1 VKLILVIE
9 WYGVLSNTYVRLDRT
24 PAAQRKMQASRSK
37 VLANVT
43 ITIEGDVEEV
53 VATLRGMAGRV
64 SGPGVVASATEARET
79 VGEATAVT
87 ILPETGTEEGESA
100 ETAAGASG
108 ATWTASYVTTFWRNL
123 SDTARQAMLRVSRSP
138 NHTQKRAQLMHTLR
152 LTQRELSGSLS
163 SQGHS
168 LNRLKRRRGNVD
180 LPRPLIYDRTED
192 AYVLDSNF
200 ANALRELGMS

>member
-1 VKLILVIE
+1 
-9 WYGVLSNTYVRLDRT
+9 
-24 PAAQRKMQASRSK
+24 MQASRSK

-64 SGPGVVASATEARET
+64 SGPGVVASTTAARET

>member
-1 VKLILVIE
+1 
-9 WYGVLSNTYVRLDRT
+9 
-24 PAAQRKMQASRSK
+24 M
-37 VLANVT
+37 ANVT

-53 VATLRGMAGRV
+53 VATLRGMAGR
-64 SGPGVVASATEARET
+64 ASEPTTAAPTAAEGET
-79 VGEATAVT
+79 AGEATAVT
-87 ILPETGTEEGESA
+87 MMLEAGTEEGEPS
-100 ETAAGASG
+100 ETAAGSSG
-108 ATWTASYVTTFWRNL
+108 ITWNASYVTTFWRNL

-180 LPRPLIYDRTED
+180 LPRPLIYDRAED

>member
-1 VKLILVIE
+1 
-9 WYGVLSNTYVRLDRT
+9 
-24 PAAQRKMQASRSK
+24 
-37 VLANVT
+37 LANVT

-53 VATLRGMAGRV
+53 VATLRGMAGRAV
-64 SGPGVVASATEARET
+64 DLTTAVPPAATRGTAGETEAVT
-79 VGEATAVT
+79 TMPEA
-87 ILPETGTEEGESA
+87 GTEEGEPS
-100 ETAAGASG
+100 ETAVEASG
-108 ATWTASYVTTFWRNL
+108 ATWNASYVTTFWRNL

-192 AYVLDSNF
+192 AYILDSNF
-200 ANALRELGMS
+200 ANALRELGMN

>member
-1 VKLILVIE
+1 
-9 WYGVLSNTYVRLDRT
+9 
-24 PAAQRKMQASRSK
+24 M
-37 VLANVT
+37 ANVT

-53 VATLRGMAGRV
+53 VATLRGMAGGAID
-64 SGPGVVASATEARET
+64 SAAVAPAAAAAET
-79 VGEATAVT
+79 SGEAMAVAA
-87 ILPETGTEEGESA
+87 LPEAGTEEAEPA
-100 ETAAGASG
+100 ETTAETPGAVWNS
-108 ATWTASYVTTFWRNL
+108 SYVTTFWRNL

-152 LTQRELSGSLS
+152 LSQRELSGSLS

-192 AYVLDSNF
+192 AYVLDANF
-200 ANALRELGMS
+200 ANALRELGMN

>member
-1 VKLILVIE
+1 
-9 WYGVLSNTYVRLDRT
+9 
-24 PAAQRKMQASRSK
+24 M
-37 VLANVT
+37 ANVT

-53 VATLRGMAGRV
+53 VATLRGMAG
-64 SGPGVVASATEARET
+64 PAAELTVAAPAAAAIET
-79 VGEATAVT
+79 AG
-87 ILPETGTEEGESA
+87 
-100 ETAAGASG
+100 ETAAVAIVPETASDESEPTE
-108 ATWTASYVTTFWRNL
+108 AVAEAAEAAWNASYVTTFWRNL

-152 LTQRELSGSLS
+152 LSQRELSGSLS

-192 AYVLDSNF
+192 AYILDANF
-200 ANALRELGMS
+200 ANALRELGMN

>member
-1 VKLILVIE
+1 
-9 WYGVLSNTYVRLDRT
+9 
-24 PAAQRKMQASRSK
+24 M
-37 VLANVT
+37 ANVT
-43 ITIEGDVEEV
+43 ITIEGDVDEV
-53 VATLRGMAGRV
+53 VATLRGMAG
-64 SGPGVVASATEARET
+64 GAIDPTAAEPTAAAIET
-79 VGEATAVT
+79 AGEATAVAT
-87 ILPETGTEEGESA
+87 LPEAGTEEGEPT
-100 ETAAGASG
+100 ETAVETPAAV
-108 ATWTASYVTTFWRNL
+108 WNASYVTTFWRNL

-152 LTQRELSGSLS
+152 LSQRELSGSLS

-200 ANALRELGMS
+200 ANALRELGMN

>member
-1 VKLILVIE
+1 
-9 WYGVLSNTYVRLDRT
+9 
-24 PAAQRKMQASRSK
+24 M
-37 VLANVT
+37 ANVT

-64 SGPGVVASATEARET
+64 SEPTTAAPTAAVRET
-79 VGEATAVT
+79 AGEATAV
-87 ILPETGTEEGESA
+87 IVMPEAGTEEGEPA
-100 ETAAGASG
+100 ETAAGVSG
-108 ATWTASYVTTFWRNL
+108 TTWNASYVTTFWRNL

-200 ANALRELGMS
+200 ADALRELGMS

>member
-1 VKLILVIE
+1 
-9 WYGVLSNTYVRLDRT
+9 
-24 PAAQRKMQASRSK
+24 M
-37 VLANVT
+37 ANIT

-53 VATLRGMAGRV
+53 VATLRGMAGRAID
-64 SGPGVVASATEARET
+64 PTASASTTAA
-79 VGEATAVT
+79 GEATGEATVVAITPEAAV
-87 ILPETGTEEGESA
+87 EEGEQT
-100 ETAAGASG
+100 ETVAVAPASTPE
-108 ATWTASYVTTFWRNL
+108 ATWNASYVTTFWRNL

-152 LTQRELSGSLS
+152 LSQRELSGSLS

-192 AYVLDSNF
+192 AYVLDPDF
-200 ANALRELGMS
+200 ANALRDLGMS

>member
-1 VKLILVIE
+1 
-9 WYGVLSNTYVRLDRT
+9 
-24 PAAQRKMQASRSK
+24 M
-37 VLANVT
+37 ANVT

-53 VATLRGMAGRV
+53 VATLRGMAG
-64 SGPGVVASATEARET
+64 GAIDLTAVAPTGEAVET
-79 VGEATAVT
+79 AGEATAVAV
-87 ILPETGTEEGESA
+87 LPEVGAEEGDPTETTA
-100 ETAAGASG
+100 ETPGAV
-108 ATWTASYVTTFWRNL
+108 WNASYVTTFWRNL

-192 AYVLDSNF
+192 AYILDSNF
-200 ANALRELGMS
+200 ANALRELGMN

>member
-1 VKLILVIE
+1 
-9 WYGVLSNTYVRLDRT
+9 
-24 PAAQRKMQASRSK
+24 M
-37 VLANVT
+37 ANVT

-53 VATLRGMAGRV
+53 VATLRGMAGRAFD
-64 SGPGVVASATEARET
+64 PATVAPPAASET
-79 VGEATAVT
+79 AGEETAVT
-87 ILPETGTEEGESA
+87 IAPEAGEEEGEPP
-100 ETAAGASG
+100 EAAGPTG
-108 ATWTASYVTTFWRNL
+108 ATWNASYVTTFWRNL

-152 LTQRELSGSLS
+152 LSQRELSGSLS

-180 LPRPLIYDRTED
+180 LPRPLIYDRAED

-200 ANALRELGMS
+200 ADALRELGMN

>member
-1 VKLILVIE
+1 
-9 WYGVLSNTYVRLDRT
+9 
-24 PAAQRKMQASRSK
+24 M
-37 VLANVT
+37 ANVT
-43 ITIEGDVEEV
+43 ITIEGDVDEV
-53 VATLRGMAGRV
+53 VATLRGMAGRAID
-64 SGPGVVASATEARET
+64 PTPAAPTAAARET
-79 VGEATAVT
+79 AGEATAVN
-87 ILPETGTEEGESA
+87 IAPEAGTEEGEPTETTA
-100 ETAAGASG
+100 ETAG
-108 ATWTASYVTTFWRNL
+108 ATWNASYVTTFWRNL

-138 NHTQKRAQLMHTLR
+138 SHTQKRAQLMHTLR

-200 ANALRELGMS
+200 ADALRELGMN

>member
-1 VKLILVIE
+1 
-9 WYGVLSNTYVRLDRT
+9 
-24 PAAQRKMQASRSK
+24 M
-37 VLANVT
+37 ANVT

-53 VATLRGMAGRV
+53 VATLRGMAGRTLEPSDV
-64 SGPGVVASATEARET
+64 EPPAAARET
-79 VGEATAVT
+79 AGEETAVT
-87 ILPETGTEEGESA
+87 ILPEVVTEEEEPA
-100 ETAAGASG
+100 ETAAGEAG
-108 ATWTASYVTTFWRNL
+108 AAWNASYVTTFWRNL

-200 ANALRELGMS
+200 AEALRELGMG

>member
-1 VKLILVIE
+1 
-9 WYGVLSNTYVRLDRT
+9 
-24 PAAQRKMQASRSK
+24 M
-37 VLANVT
+37 ANVT

-64 SGPGVVASATEARET
+64 SDPAADLPSTAVRET
-79 VGEATAVT
+79 AGEPAAANDAPAPV
-87 ILPETGTEEGESA
+87 TEEGEPD
-100 ETAAGASG
+100 AAATEQSG
-108 ATWTASYVTTFWRNL
+108 ATWNASYVTTFWRNL

-168 LNRLKRRRGNVD
+168 LNRLRRRRGNVD

-192 AYVLDSNF
+192 AYILDSNF
-200 ANALRELGMS
+200 ANALCELGMN

>member
-1 VKLILVIE
+1 
-9 WYGVLSNTYVRLDRT
+9 
-24 PAAQRKMQASRSK
+24 M
-37 VLANVT
+37 ANVT

-53 VATLRGMAGRV
+53 VATLRGMAGRALEPTPAAPTAAE
-64 SGPGVVASATEARET
+64 GET
-79 VGEATAVT
+79 AGEATAVAMT
-87 ILPETGTEEGESA
+87 PEAGTEEGEPS
-100 ETAAGASG
+100 ETAAESSAI
-108 ATWTASYVTTFWRNL
+108 TWNASYVTTFWRNL